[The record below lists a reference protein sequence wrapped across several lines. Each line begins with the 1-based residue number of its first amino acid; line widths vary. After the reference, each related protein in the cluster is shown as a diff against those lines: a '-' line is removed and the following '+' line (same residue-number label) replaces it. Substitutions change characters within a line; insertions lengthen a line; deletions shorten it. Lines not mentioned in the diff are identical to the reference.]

1 MTCVYHTCYLCIP
14 FISTCYLLLPLVLF
28 IRKKQKSSRP
38 RSLTYVSILKVH
50 SKYNPDIK
58 RFHTHMEN
66 NCIPSKQRKDI
77 KVISEINTC

>member
-1 MTCVYHTCYLCIP
+1 MCLSHMLFMY
-14 FISTCYLLLPLVLF
+14 FIHKHMLF
-28 IRKKQKSSRP
+28 TPSSPIYKKKAKIIQAKE
-38 RSLTYVSILKVH
+38 LSILKVR

-66 NCIPSKQRKDI
+66 NCISSKQRKDI